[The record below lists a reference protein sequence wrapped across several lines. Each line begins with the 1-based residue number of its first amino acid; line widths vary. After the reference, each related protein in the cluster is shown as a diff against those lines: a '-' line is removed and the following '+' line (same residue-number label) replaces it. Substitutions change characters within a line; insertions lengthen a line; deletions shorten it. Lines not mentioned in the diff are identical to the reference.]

1 MTSLKEELLK
11 SVSQRLLQRIGEG
24 EKLYQYELNFL
35 IDNNLEEY
43 VFNYS
48 VKSMAIVNLQNR
60 YFAIKYIHY
69 HGQSQMDTRLSQPYE
84 VVPVQET
91 RWVWEPKGKKIDEE
105 D

>member
-1 MTSLKEELLK
+1 MTSQKEELLK

-69 HGQSQMDTRLSQPYE
+69 YGQSQMDTRLSQPYE

-91 RWVWEPKGKKIDEE
+91 RWVWEPKKEE
-105 D
+105 DKD